1 MFFLIVFCVVFLI
14 QLYFYV
20 YLFGSY
26 VNSKQSGLNKIL
38 PPVSIIVCAK
48 NEEKN
53 LKSLLPS
60 LADQNYPELEIV
72 LVDDDSSD
80 ASLEMMRS
88 FEKQNALSNISIRVI
103 PIAKGHSKGKKYAL
117 TQGVLASKNEV
128 LLFTDADCKPASDR
142 WIQQMSQGFSNDI
155 SLILGYG
162 AYKKITG
169 SFLNKLIRYE
179 TLLTAVQYFSY
190 ALKGKA
196 YMGVGRNIA
205 YKKEV
210 FLKADGFEKHQHIRS
225 GDDDLFVSQVATG
238 SNTAICDDPKSFT
251 YSQPEKSFGNWIWQ
265 KRRHITTSNHYSYY
279 HKFLLGLFYL
289 SQLAFYV
296 LTFFAIIFK
305 IHLAVVLTLFLFRI
319 IFWYYILHKAS
330 IRLNEKDLIRLG
342 PLYEI
347 SLIFIQLYIF
357 LINRVSPPKY
367 W

>member
-1 MFFLIVFCVVFLI
+1 MFFLITFCVVFLI

-26 VNSKQSGLNKIL
+26 VNSKQIGPNKVL
-38 PPVSIIVCAK
+38 PPLSIIVCAK
-48 NEEKN
+48 NEEEN

-60 LADQNYPELEIV
+60 LADQNYPELEII
-72 LVDDDSSD
+72 LIDDDSSD
-80 ASLEMMRS
+80 ASLEIMRS
-88 FEKQNALSNISIRVI
+88 FEKQNALSNSSIRII
-103 PIAKGHSKGKKYAL
+103 PITKGRSKGKKYAL
-117 TQGVLASKNEV
+117 TQGILASKNEV
-128 LLFTDADCKPASDR
+128 LLFTDADCKPASND
-142 WIQQMSQGFSNDI
+142 WAQQMSQYFSNDI

-162 AYKKITG
+162 PYKKITG
-169 SFLNKLIRYE
+169 SFLNKLIRFE
-179 TLLTAVQYFSY
+179 TLLTAVQYFSC

-210 FLKADGFEKHQHIRS
+210 FLKADGFEKHQHIKS
-225 GDDDLFVSQVATG
+225 GDDDLFVSQIATRY
-238 SNTAICDDPKSFT
+238 NTAICDDPKSFT
-251 YSQPEKSFGNWIWQ
+251 YSQPEKTFGNWLWQ

-289 SQLAFYV
+289 SQLSFYV
-296 LTFFAIIFK
+296 LTFTAIIFQ
-305 IHLAVVLTLFLFRI
+305 IHLAIILTLFLFRI
-319 IFWYYILHKAS
+319 IFWYYILNKS
-330 IRLNEKDLIRLG
+330 CSRLNEKDLIRLG

-357 LINRVSPPKY
+357 LINKVSPPKY

>member
-1 MFFLIVFCVVFLI
+1 MFFLITFCVVFLI

-26 VNSKQSGLNKIL
+26 VNSKQTGLNKVF

-53 LKSLLPS
+53 LISLLPL
-60 LADQNYPELEIV
+60 LAEQNFPELEIV

-80 ASLEMMRS
+80 DSLKMMRS
-88 FEKQNALSNISIRVI
+88 FEKQHALSKISIKVI
-103 PIAKGHSKGKKYAL
+103 HIAKGLSKGKKYAL
-117 TQGVLASKNEV
+117 SQGILASKNDV
-128 LLFTDADCKPASDR
+128 LLFTDADCKPASKD
-142 WIQQMSQGFSNDI
+142 WVQQMGQNFSNDI

-162 AYKKITG
+162 AYTKITG
-169 SFLNKLIRYE
+169 SFLNKLIRFE

-205 YKKEV
+205 YKKEA
-210 FLKADGFEKHQHIRS
+210 FLKADGFDKHQHIRS
-225 GDDDLFVSQVATG
+225 GDDDLFVSQIATG
-238 SNTAICDDPKSFT
+238 SNTAICDDLKSFT
-251 YSQPEKSFGNWIWQ
+251 YSQPEKFFGNWLWQ
-265 KRRHITTSNHYSYY
+265 KRRHITTSNHYSNY

-289 SQLAFYV
+289 SQLSFYV
-296 LTFFAIIFK
+296 LTFMAVIFQT
-305 IHLAVVLTLFLFRI
+305 HLPVVLTLFLFRI
-319 IFWYYILHKAS
+319 IFWYYILYKS
-330 IRLNEKDLIRLG
+330 CNRLNEKDLIRLG

-357 LINRVSPPKY
+357 LINKVSPPKH

>member
-1 MFFLIVFCVVFLI
+1 MFFLITFGAVFLI

-26 VNSKQSGLNKIL
+26 VNSKHIDQNKVL
-38 PPVSIIVCAK
+38 PPLSIIVCAK
-48 NEEKN
+48 NEEEN

-60 LADQNYPELEIV
+60 LVDQNYPELEIV
-72 LVDDDSSD
+72 LIDDDSSD
-80 ASLEMMRS
+80 ATLEMMRS

-103 PIAKGHSKGKKYAL
+103 PIEKGRSKGKKYAL
-117 TQGVLASKNEV
+117 TQGILASKNEV
-128 LLFTDADCKPASDR
+128 LLFTDADCKPASND
-142 WIQQMSQGFSNDI
+142 WAQQMSQYFSNDV

-162 AYKKITG
+162 AYKKIPG
-169 SFLNKLIRYE
+169 SFLNKLIRFE
-179 TLLTAVQYFSY
+179 TLMTAVQYFSY

-205 YKKEV
+205 YKKDA
-210 FLKADGFEKHQHIRS
+210 FLKADGFEKHRHIRS
-225 GDDDLFVSQVATG
+225 GDDDLFVSQIATRY
-238 SNTAICDDPKSFT
+238 NTAICDDPKSFT
-251 YSQPEKSFGNWIWQ
+251 YSQPEKTFGNWLWQ

-289 SQLAFYV
+289 SQLSFYV
-296 LTFFAIIFK
+296 LTFTAIIFQ
-305 IHLAVVLTLFLFRI
+305 IHLTIVLTLFLLRI
-319 IFWYYILHKAS
+319 IIWYYILQKS
-330 IRLNEKDLIRLG
+330 CTRLNEKDLIRLG

-357 LINRVSPPKY
+357 LLNRISPPKY

>member
-1 MFFLIVFCVVFLI
+1 MFFLITFCVVFLI

-26 VNSKQSGLNKIL
+26 VNSKQTGLNKIL
-38 PPVSIIVCAK
+38 SAVSIIVCAK

-60 LADQNYPELEIV
+60 LADQNYSELEIV
-72 LVDDDSSD
+72 LVDDGSSD
-80 ASLEMMRS
+80 ASLEIMRS
-88 FEKQNALSNISIRVI
+88 FEKQQHLSNISIRII
-103 PIAKGHSKGKKYAL
+103 PISKERSKGKKYAL

-128 LLFTDADCKPASDR
+128 LLFTDADCKPASKD
-142 WIQQMSQGFSNDI
+142 WVQQMSQGFSNDI

-162 AYKKITG
+162 AYQKIAG

-210 FLKADGFEKHQHIRS
+210 FLKADGFDRHQHIRS
-225 GDDDLFVSQVATG
+225 GDDDLFVSQIATG

-251 YSQPEKSFGNWIWQ
+251 YSQPEKSFDHWLWQ
-265 KRRHITTSNHYSYY
+265 KRRHITTSNHYSNY

-296 LTFFAIIFK
+296 LTLTAILFQ
-305 IHLAVVLTLFLFRI
+305 IHLAIVLTLFLLRI

-330 IRLNEKDLIRLG
+330 SRLNEKDLIGLG

-357 LINRVSPPKY
+357 LINKVSPPKH